1 VAVVVQQEAAVTAAH
16 KAAEALVVVATLH
29 GVQRLGLVQL
39 TLAAVV
45 VEHLQEAVVMAQE
58 ALVVLVSSY

>member
-1 VAVVVQQEAAVTAAH
+1 MVVQQEEGQIQPYL

-39 TLAAVV
+39 TLAAEAA
-45 VEHLQEAVVMAQE
+45 EHLQHLVLMA
-58 ALVVLVSSY
+58 

>member
-1 VAVVVQQEAAVTAAH
+1 MVVQQEEGQIQPYL
-16 KAAEALVVVATLH
+16 KAAEALVVAATLN

-39 TLAAVV
+39 TLVAVV
-45 VEHLQEAVVMAQE
+45 VEHLQHPVLMAQE

>member
-1 VAVVVQQEAAVTAAH
+1 MVQQEEGQIQPYL

-29 GVQRLGLVQL
+29 GVQRLELVQL
-39 TLAAVV
+39 TLVAAV
-45 VEHLQEAVVMAQE
+45 VEHLQRPVLMAQG